1 MATVSIPSIRLT
13 KLDTGMRDI
22 TMSTTTGEN
31 PFIGHEPCEVC
42 GSRDNKGRYADGT
55 AFCFGCQTYFRAD
68 DEGEIPVLQDR
79 KLDRQRGATV
89 FLQGEIHG
97 LPKRNLTE
105 DTCRFWNYQVA
116 SEGYGEPCH
125 IANYYDADKQLL
137 AQKVRKAGK
146 QFSIIGDGKDLP
158 LYGKW
163 LWFGKSTKSI
173 VITEGEIDA
182 LSVSQA
188 FDHKYP
194 VVSLPN
200 GAQTASKVI
209 RREYEWLSTF
219 EKIVLMFDSDT
230 PGKEAVEAV
239 AALLP
244 IGKVLVAHLDAK
256 DANDALI
263 RFGPQVLVKAY
274 WNAVPWRPDGIVQA
288 SDLRESVLHPVQLPS
303 IPYPWEGLNEKLGG
317 LRPYEIV
324 TITAGSGCGKTTL
337 VKEIAY
343 DLLVNHGQA
352 VGMLMLEENNTRTM
366 EGLISI
372 ALSKNIVINRGVVT
386 EEEIANAFDTITG
399 HNLFLYNHFGS
410 GSVDSILDRIRYLVR
425 GCGVHWVFLD
435 HLSIL
440 ISGLDVG
447 DERKQIDI
455 AMTRLRT
462 LVEELGCGL
471 VIVSHLRRPEGDK
484 GHEDGA
490 TVRLGQLRGSHAIA
504 QLSDIVVGVQRHD
517 DPNLADA
524 IELIVLKNRW
534 SGDRGSGGLLTYDR
548 QTGRLTGQTY
558 F

>member
-1 MATVSIPSIRLT
+1 
-13 KLDTGMRDI
+13 MRD
-22 TMSTTTGEN
+22 TSMSTTRTDA
-31 PFIGHEPCEVC
+31 PFLRHEPCELC
-42 GSRDNKGRYADGT
+42 GSRDNKARYADGT
-55 AFCFGCQTYFRAD
+55 AYCFGCRTYFKA
-68 DEGEIPVLQDR
+68 EGDNDTPPLQDR
-79 KLDRQRGATV
+79 NLDERGTKTT
-89 FLQGEIHG
+89 FLHGEYHG
-97 LPKRNLTE
+97 LPKRSLTE

-116 SEGYGEPCH
+116 SEGLTEPCH
-125 IANYYDADKQLL
+125 IANYYDGDRTLI
-137 AQKVRKAGK
+137 AQKIRKPGK
-146 QFSIIGDGKDLP
+146 QFSVIGNGKNLP

-188 FDHKYP
+188 FDHRYP
-194 VVSLPN
+194 VVSLPT
-200 GAQTASKVI
+200 GAPSAAKVI
-209 RREYEWLSTF
+209 RQEYEWLSTF
-219 EKIVLMFDSDT
+219 EKIVLMFDSDAI
-230 PGKEAVEAV
+230 GKEATEECAT
-239 AALLP
+239 LLP
-244 IGKVLVAHLDAK
+244 IGKVYVTHLDHK
-256 DANDALI
+256 DANEVLVKQ
-263 RFGPQVLVKAY
+263 GPQALVKAY
-274 WNAVPWRPDGIVQA
+274 WNATPWRPDGILQA
-288 SDLRESVLHPVQLPS
+288 SDLRDAVLNPVQTPS
-303 IPYPWEGLNEKLGG
+303 VPYPWIGLNEKLGG

-324 TITAGSGCGKTTL
+324 TLTAGSGCGKTTI
-337 VKEIAY
+337 VKELAY
-343 DLLVNHGQA
+343 DLLMTHNQA

-366 EGLISI
+366 EGFVSI
-372 ALSKNIVINRGVVT
+372 HLSKNIVTDRARAT
-386 EEEIANAFDTITG
+386 EEEIANAFDTVTSKP
-399 HNLFLYNHFGS
+399 LYLYNHFGS

-440 ISGLDVG
+440 ISGLEVA

-471 VIVSHLRRPEGDK
+471 IVVSHLRRPDGDK

-490 TVRLGQLRGSHAIA
+490 AVHLGQLRGSHAIA

-524 IELIVLKNRW
+524 VELVVLKNRW

-548 QTGRLTGQTY
+548 QTGRITEQTY